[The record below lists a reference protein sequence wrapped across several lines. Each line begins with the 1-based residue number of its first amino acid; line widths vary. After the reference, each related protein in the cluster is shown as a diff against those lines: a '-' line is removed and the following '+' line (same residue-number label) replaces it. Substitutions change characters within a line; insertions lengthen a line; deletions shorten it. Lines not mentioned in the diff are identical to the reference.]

1 VVVVVPRALQRAR
14 TAVQA
19 VAVLDI
25 TPALQAAQLQ
35 VLTQMLV
42 EQVNRE
48 YLITQQVAVVVRQQ
62 QAATA
67 LHLQQVAQAVMVIH

>member
-1 VVVVVPRALQRAR
+1 
-14 TAVQA
+14 
-19 VAVLDI
+19 
-25 TPALQAAQLQ
+25 
-35 VLTQMLV
+35 MLV

-48 YLITQQVAVVVRQQ
+48 YLITQQVVVVVRQQ

>member
-1 VVVVVPRALQRAR
+1 M
-14 TAVQA
+14 AVQA
-19 VAVLDI
+19 VVVLDI

-48 YLITQQVAVVVRQQ
+48 YLITQQVVVVVRQQ